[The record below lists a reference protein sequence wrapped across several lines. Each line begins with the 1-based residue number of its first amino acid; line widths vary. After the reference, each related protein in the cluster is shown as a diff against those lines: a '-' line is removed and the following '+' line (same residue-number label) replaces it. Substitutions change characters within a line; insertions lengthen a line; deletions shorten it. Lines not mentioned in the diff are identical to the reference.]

1 LSTLTLALGSLALI
15 LLLIGLRVPIGVAM
29 GAVAFFGFWY
39 LRNLDVALSV
49 LRDSPFVFAANW
61 DLSAI
66 PMFLLMGAVAANSG
80 VGTALFR
87 AAVAWFGALPGGL
100 AVATNWACAGFGA
113 ASGSSVAAAAVM
125 ARLAIPEMLKHKYDK
140 GLATGVCASGGTL
153 DALIPPSIAF
163 VIYGIFAEVSIVKLL
178 LAGILPGILTATV
191 YMLMIMG
198 RAWLNPAVAPPVV
211 FEDRRALW
219 RERWASLAEI
229 WPVVVL
235 ILGVIGGLYAGV
247 VTPTEGGAAG
257 ALLAVLI
264 GLVQRK
270 LSWGGF
276 VDAFKDA
283 MGTTAQLFFVG
294 IGAVIYTKF
303 LALAGAADMFK
314 DLIGAWAIDPLFL
327 VIGVSLIYVVLGMFL
342 DPLGMVLLTI
352 PVFVPMFA
360 ALKMDL
366 VWFGVLVVKFIGIGL
381 LTPPVGFNV
390 YVVKNVVGDSIP
402 LEKIFRGCLWFLA
415 CEVVIMTLLI
425 SYPEISLWLPNSMYA
440 PMAR

>member
-1 LSTLTLALGSLALI
+1 LSTLELSLGSLACI
-15 LLLIGLRVPIGVAM
+15 LLLIGLRVPIGVSM
-29 GAVAFFGFWY
+29 GAVAFCGVWY

-49 LRDSPFVFAANW
+49 LRDTPFVFAANW

-66 PMFLLMGAVAANSG
+66 PMFLLMGAIAGNSG
-80 VGTALFR
+80 IGTALFR

-153 DALIPPSIAF
+153 DSLIPPSIAF

-191 YMLMIMG
+191 YMLMIVG
-198 RAWLNPAVAPPVV
+198 RAWLNPKVAPSIV
-211 FEDRRALW
+211 FDDRQALW
-219 RERWASLAEI
+219 RERWASLGEI
-229 WPVVVL
+229 WPIVVL

-264 GLVQRK
+264 GVVQRK
-270 LSWGGF
+270 LSWAGF
-276 VDAFKDA
+276 VDSFKDA
-283 MGTTAQLFFVG
+283 IGTTSQLFFVG

-303 LALAGAADMFK
+303 LALAGSAEMFTQ
-314 DLIGAWAIDPLFL
+314 LIGSWAIDPLFL
-327 VIGVSLIYVVLGMFL
+327 VIGVSIIYVILGMFL
-342 DPLGMVLLTI
+342 DPLGMILLTI

-390 YVVKNVVGDSIP
+390 YVVKNVVGASVP
-402 LEKIFRGCLWFLA
+402 LEAIFRGCLWFLA

-425 SYPEISLWLPNSMYA
+425 AFPQISLWLPGTM
-440 PMAR
+440 

>member
-1 LSTLTLALGSLALI
+1 MSTLTLSLGSLAFI
-15 LLLIGLRVPIGVAM
+15 LLLIGLRVPIGVSMAV
-29 GAVAFFGFWY
+29 VAFSGLWY
-39 LRNLDVALSV
+39 LRDLNVALSI
-49 LRDSPFVFAANW
+49 LRDTPFVFAASW

-66 PMFLLMGAVAANSG
+66 PMFLLMGAVAGNSG
-80 VGTALFR
+80 IGTALFR
-87 AAVAWFGALPGGL
+87 AAVAWFGRLPGGL

-125 ARLAIPEMLKHKYDK
+125 ARLAIPEMLKRKYDK

-153 DALIPPSIAF
+153 DALIPPSISF

-178 LAGILPGILTATV
+178 LAGIIPGILTATI
-191 YMLMIMG
+191 YMVMIVG
-198 RAWLNPAVAPPVV
+198 RAWLNPSLAPPIE
-211 FEDRRALW
+211 FEDRQALW

-229 WPVVVL
+229 WPIVVL
-235 ILGVIGGLYAGV
+235 ILGVIGGLYAGI

-257 ALLAVLI
+257 ALLAVVVGLI
-264 GLVQRK
+264 QRK
-270 LSWGGF
+270 LSWAGF
-276 VDAFKDA
+276 VDSFKDA
-283 MGTTAQLFFVG
+283 IGTTSQLFFVG

-303 LALAGAADMFK
+303 LALAGSAEMFTQ
-314 DLIGAWAIDPLFL
+314 LIGSWAIDPILL
-327 VIGVSLIYVVLGMFL
+327 VIGVSFIYVILGMFL
-342 DPLGMVLLTI
+342 DPLGMILLTI

-402 LEKIFRGCLWFLA
+402 LETIFKGCFWFLGA
-415 CEVVIMTLLI
+415 EVIIMTLLI
-425 SYPEISLWLPNSMYA
+425 AYPQISLWLPNSM
-440 PMAR
+440 